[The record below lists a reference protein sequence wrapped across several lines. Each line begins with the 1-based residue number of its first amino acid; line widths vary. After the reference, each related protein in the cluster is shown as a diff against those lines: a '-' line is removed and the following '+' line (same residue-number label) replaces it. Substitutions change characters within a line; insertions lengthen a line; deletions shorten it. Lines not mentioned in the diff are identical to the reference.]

1 MTARMVF
8 TPFMLA
14 IAPGP
19 PGLLQK
25 NKGSVIYLSMIPW
38 NTALVV

>member
-1 MTARMVF
+1 MLADTSF

-14 IAPGP
+14 AACAP
-19 PGLLQK
+19 PGLLSNHK
-25 NKGSVIYLSMIPW
+25 ETVIYLSMIPW